1 MSARHGE
8 TGPNRRDQYERFDA
22 VYAATRRDLLA
33 FLLRRASTPDDA
45 ADLLAQTFLIAW
57 EKRDRLPRALE
68 DARPWLFTI
77 ARNLLRHSLDRSGRS
92 RSLSIT
98 LAEELRRLGVEEPP
112 PAARVHPAEDPVLA
126 ALAQLPALDREIIEL
141 AIWDG
146 LTPREIA
153 PILELSPNVVRV
165 RSHRARARLKTLLQ
179 NERVPNT

>member
-1 MSARHGE
+1 VSTRRGE
-8 TGPNRRDQYERFDA
+8 REPSRRDQHERFDA

-57 EKRDRLPRALE
+57 EKRDRVPGALE
-68 DARPWLFTI
+68 DARPWLFAI
-77 ARNLLRHSLDRSGRS
+77 ARNLLRHSLERSGRS

-112 PAARVHPAEDPVLA
+112 PAARVGPAEDPVLA
-126 ALAQLPALDREIIEL
+126 ALAQLAAIDREIIEL
-141 AIWDG
+141 ASWDG

-153 PILELSPNVVRV
+153 PILGLSPNVVRV
-165 RSHRARARLKTLLQ
+165 RAHRARARLKALLQ
-179 NERVPNT
+179 TERVTNT